1 MDCAPL
7 PGYSPG
13 PAPRTET
20 RVVAENTPNVRA
32 APPGSAIGPTNGQ
45 CEYTLAPVIAPNRGG
60 GLHMTAKSSKAPSAF
75 NHALRSILR
84 RILPLGD
91 LGIDSTKT
99 TSTGHLY
106 TGSRERCG
114 EQSHAK
120 QVISGHST
128 YLVLGEPWSQLG
140 QHGLDACRSI
150 QAPVRS
156 QRRARARHHERLGNL
171 AVALVRH
178 AHHARVCDARI
189 FEELGL
195 ELGGRDLEALDL

>member
-1 MDCAPL
+1 
-7 PGYSPG
+7 
-13 PAPRTET
+13 
-20 RVVAENTPNVRA
+20 
-32 APPGSAIGPTNGQ
+32 
-45 CEYTLAPVIAPNRGG
+45 
-60 GLHMTAKSSKAPSAF
+60 MTARLAAAERFTQYSQESKAPFSF